1 MLQRRRSRG
10 RLRRHAEVRK
20 NRWVGGCLPKSCELL
35 GLLAIAKACTWFP
48 QVLADLQSGDERDRG
63 RNESLILGSLSEE
76 LQAQA
81 YFHIYGSLLQ
91 TSALLCELGR
101 AASKE
106 FPVSCSTPNPLSQT
120 TSSHTHHPP
129 PSLSM
134 PHVCGVRRRV
144 AVEAKRRS
152 HHHFKQPSLPPLADT
167 QLAMGKS
174 LRSPQPHLPCKQ
186 LLWWRTVR
194 SMCTCSR

>member
-10 RLRRHAEVRK
+10 PSRRHAEVRK
-20 NRWVGGCLPKSCELL
+20 NRSVGGCLPKSCELL

-106 FPVSCSTPNPLSQT
+106 FPVSCSNPNPLSQT
-120 TSSHTHHPP
+120 TSSHTHHPLP
-129 PSLSM
+129 PSACPTYAACNVEWQSK
-134 PHVCGVRRRV
+134 PNGAPITISSSHRCRRWPTHSWQWANHCAAHNRTCHVSSFSGG
-144 AVEAKRRS
+144 A
-152 HHHFKQPSLPPLADT
+152 Q
-167 QLAMGKS
+167 
-174 LRSPQPHLPCKQ
+174 
-186 LLWWRTVR
+186 
-194 SMCTCSR
+194 